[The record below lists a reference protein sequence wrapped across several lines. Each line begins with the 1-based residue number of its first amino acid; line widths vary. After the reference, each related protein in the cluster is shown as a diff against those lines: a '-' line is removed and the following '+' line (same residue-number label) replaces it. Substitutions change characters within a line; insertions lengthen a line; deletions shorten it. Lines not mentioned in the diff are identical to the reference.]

1 MHSIQI
7 SGELVASNSIFT
19 IDIVITLNCFVFVH

>member
-1 MHSIQI
+1 MHSVQI

-19 IDIVITLNCFVFVH
+19 IDIFITLNCFVFAH